1 MTDQLI
7 AISHGPI
14 LQSGASVLA
23 QAPRRSRNRLPASSW
38 ATVIHSSGCGRD
50 GRSVRDH
57 WYSAWLSSLVVG
69 RRRYQLARKPPST
82 HRLCPTTNDA
92 ASEASQTTASATSA
106 GLPIRRTGKPAATAL
121 MSAMP
126 ELIIIG
132 VSIRPG
138 DTALMR
144 MRWDA
149 YSSAAERVSETTAAL
164 DAE

>member
-1 MTDQLI
+1 MIRKSMPAGHDPMGGYRFSLATNAKRLRGDHAQTKR
-7 AISHGPI
+7 
-14 LQSGASVLA
+14 QSGMTI
-23 QAPRRSRNRLPASSW
+23 RRK
-38 ATVIHSSGCGRD
+38 VIPLWGD
-50 GRSVRDH
+50 E
-57 WYSAWLSSLVVG
+57 
-69 RRRYQLARKPPST
+69 LARKPPST
-82 HRLCPTTNDA
+82 HRLCPMTNDA
-92 ASEASQTTASATSA
+92 ASDASQTTASATSS

-126 ELIIIG
+126 EAIIIG

-149 YSSAAERVSETTAAL
+149 YSSAADRVSETTAAL